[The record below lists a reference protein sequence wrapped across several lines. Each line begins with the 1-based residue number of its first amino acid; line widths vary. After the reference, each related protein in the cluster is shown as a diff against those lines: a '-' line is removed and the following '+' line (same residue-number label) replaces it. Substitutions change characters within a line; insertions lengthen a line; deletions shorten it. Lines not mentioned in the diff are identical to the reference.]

1 MSYIHHTYIIIHHTY
16 ITHTYITHTSYT
28 HHTHHTYIIHT
39 YIIHKYIH
47 HTSFIHHTY
56 ITNTH
61 MYACMHAVREMG
73 REDKHRQT
81 ETEDTHAN
89 VEAFLLLKQH
99 WHIIFLFCEDEL
111 CRLAV

>member
-47 HTSFIHHTY
+47 HTY

-73 REDKHRQT
+73 REDKHRDRWT
-81 ETEDTHAN
+81 ETEGYSC
-89 VEAFLLLKQH
+89 KCGS
-99 WHIIFLFCEDEL
+99 LFTSETA
-111 CRLAV
+111 LAYYFPIL